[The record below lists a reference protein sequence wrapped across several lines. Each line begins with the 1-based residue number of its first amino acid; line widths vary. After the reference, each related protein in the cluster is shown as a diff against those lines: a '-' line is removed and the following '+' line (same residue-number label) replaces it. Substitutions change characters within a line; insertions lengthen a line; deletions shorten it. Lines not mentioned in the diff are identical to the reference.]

1 MILAKQ
7 YKDLA
12 PLKNIMSSTSTSE
25 TIYQGRVKW
34 FNNKAGY
41 GFITVIDGVSVGD
54 KMGMD
59 IFAHH
64 SAICVSAEQYK
75 YLVQGEYVEFQM
87 NAVEG
92 GAHRFQAADVSGIGR
107 GMLMCETRRTF
118 RETQSA
124 EQESQSAPVMMAAS
138 DNNGGAAPAA
148 GGAKKTSA
156 RGTGPRAE
164 VVDLTTP
171 IVETKTG
178 PAIAP
183 KRTRAPKTSSVAL

>member
-1 MILAKQ
+1 
-7 YKDLA
+7 
-12 PLKNIMSSTSTSE
+12 MSSSSNVSSSAQRTT
-25 TIYQGRVKW
+25 GRVKW

-41 GFITVIDGVSVGD
+41 GFITATTGGQAGTDV
-54 KMGMD
+54 
-59 IFAHH
+59 FAHH
-64 SAICVSAEQYK
+64 SGLAVASQQYR

-87 NAVEG
+87 NSVEG
-92 GAHRFQAADVSGIGR
+92 GAHKFQAADITGIGR

-118 RETQSA
+118 REGQPSSEQETQSA
-124 EQESQSAPVMMAAS
+124 PTPIVAVS
-138 DNNGGAAPAA
+138 DNNVSA
-148 GGAKKTSA
+148 GGAKKPRQTSA

-183 KRTRAPKTSSVAL
+183 KRTRAPKAASVAL